1 MSLAGI
7 LSRPQPLAAH
17 HDLSAFDC
25 GAAALNE
32 WLTRRARA
40 NQASGASQTF
50 VVCQESVVVAYYC
63 LASGA
68 VALREAPGRLRRNMP
83 DPIPAVVLGRLAVSL
98 SHHGHGLGR
107 ALLHD
112 ASARTLQAAEL
123 IGVRALL
130 VHAVDEGAKRFYL
143 RHGFSELFS
152 GGLTLYAL
160 LADLREELQ

>member
-1 MSLAGI
+1 MSLAGT
-7 LSRPQPLAAH
+7 LSRPQLLAAC
-17 HDLSAFDC
+17 HDLFAFDC
-25 GAAALNE
+25 GAAALND

-40 NQASGASQTF
+40 NQAAGASQTF

-68 VALREAPGRLRRNMP
+68 VALRDAPGRMRRNMP
-83 DPIPAVVLGRLAVSL
+83 DPIPTVVLGRLAVSR
-98 SHHGHGLGR
+98 SFHGHGLGR

-112 ASARTLQAAEL
+112 ASARTLQAAQL

-130 VHAVDEGAKRFYL
+130 VHALDEGAKRFYL
-143 RHGFSELFS
+143 RQGFAELSS

-160 LADLREELQ
+160 LADLRAELK